1 MKWNTNTGD
10 PDQFSFHGFCKRVYS
25 AANKD
30 VSTPETR
37 KAHVLSK
44 LYHAQEELHK
54 IRHLSYK
61 ELCPPVYVYKHTKWT
76 KWEWDKTWGV
86 NKFVEDQNDADIEWI
101 TNEKIKNYIQQYSIR
116 NVDPNSE
123 KHLYWA
129 VLEEDDIEE
138 DDNIQEDS
146 IKEDAIGEDEIEQN
160 NSDERPKE
168 DES

>member
-1 MKWNTNTGD
+1 MAQNGNDVTKKDEKRNEKRNAIREIDKRDLEKIPYESPRDLVQMLVQMADMNYKTIKKLFEKQFEMKWNTNTGD

-61 ELCPPVYVYKHTKWT
+61 ELCPPVYVYVYV
-76 KWEWDKTWGV
+76 DKMEMG
-86 NKFVEDQNDADIEWI
+86 
-101 TNEKIKNYIQQYSIR
+101 
-116 NVDPNSE
+116 
-123 KHLYWA
+123 
-129 VLEEDDIEE
+129 
-138 DDNIQEDS
+138 
-146 IKEDAIGEDEIEQN
+146 
-160 NSDERPKE
+160 
-168 DES
+168 